1 MSKNGS
7 EKPIKTLNQDQN
19 KSDNHSQSA
28 DMSPEFSETMQTPAF
43 QPNQESQIR
52 HSQKQVLERDA
63 SNAEQD
69 IDLAEKSDTVS
80 FQLTK
85 TSLWGISGLI
95 LFSGFL
101 YLFSPI
107 LMPFVVS
114 LIFAYTLHP
123 LVTHF
128 ETALKRVGVNHN
140 MGRGLATFILVLC
153 VIAFIVTIVLV
164 AFPFLRDELKQLSQT
179 LPTTISYLSE
189 TYLPTIKAFV
199 SKFST
204 SMSGKLETTLTE
216 HASKIVNWVFKALAG
231 LVTNTIAFANI
242 VSLVVLSPFLI
253 FYLLRD
259 WPKMIGY
266 LETLVP
272 PQMKKE
278 TNTVFSD
285 INNTIS
291 GFFRGQAVVCLLM
304 GIYYTT
310 GLYILGL
317 EYAFIVG
324 FISGTLTFIPY
335 VGFFIGLVAA
345 TGLAI
350 AQFGAFQEVLIVIV
364 IYGVGNVLEGFILV
378 PKFVGDKLGLHPL
391 WVIFAL
397 LGGGLILGF
406 MGLLLAVPIAG
417 ILAVLLRFVMTK
429 YKKHISRD

>member
-1 MSKNGS
+1 
-7 EKPIKTLNQDQN
+7 
-19 KSDNHSQSA
+19 
-28 DMSPEFSETMQTPAF
+28 
-43 QPNQESQIR
+43 
-52 HSQKQVLERDA
+52 
-63 SNAEQD
+63 
-69 IDLAEKSDTVS
+69 
-80 FQLTK
+80 
-85 TSLWGISGLI
+85 
-95 LFSGFL
+95 
-101 YLFSPI
+101 
-107 LMPFVVS
+107 MPCVVS
-114 LIFAYTLHP
+114 LIFAYALHP

-128 ETALKRVGVNHN
+128 ETALKRIGVNHN

-310 GLYILGL
+310 GLYIVGL